1 MILVLSFLISMLT
14 VFAYADEEVEDTEE
28 ETEEEKKDETFQLLY
43 NRTYD
48 DGWGISNGMSYT
60 PNGSMATTFNIEY
73 ETTLEYDYNY
83 FWRLEIGAT
92 ANSFVQLSPAY
103 SAARVGAVLEFD
115 IKTDDICNMYN
126 VVNFGT
132 IGDTAASRSDYQLL
146 SVWNNEIII
155 LRDGDYMGFQTEEN
169 KLPIGTL
176 GNEWMTFKF
185 VFDYEYVHVPI
196 LETDSEEVIH
206 EKTLENNKW
215 FQLYVYY
222 GPAGSNEELTLWND
236 GPVVLQ
242 GLSGKGMQLFRFQAS
257 GAKEENFGTSLCF
270 DNLKLYTGVNQL
282 VEITPDMGYG
292 LLVDEFA
299 AQTETIL
306 GGNAAA
312 ADNAFSKAL
321 AMKIGVDYCYY
332 NSKRTAIALDQDGNA
347 YGAPVIKD
355 GKTYVDLATVLA
367 YLGYPYY
374 VHPDGMY
381 IDVSTG
387 VSATYLVVGKDTAT
401 VGGETV
407 QLSNAPGYVTDHNGK
422 SYLAITLEDV
432 ERLFPGVYGD
442 YDDMGLILIGSA
454 PNLLDRSVNM
464 KSMVETM
471 KKFVFDLKSGE
482 EIYEDVKINT
492 NNFEHPYLYGGPD
505 AVATV
510 RSEYLALLENEE
522 QYLEWDDTYS
532 GNSSDYPEDFWLWVH
547 YVRLINNANSGYQL
561 YALPS
566 DVKVVVDES
575 GEEKVTNV
583 YDTFVGLSG
592 DSTRR
597 SSYSLAQPYMG
608 GTANGYDV
616 GGRSDITNRT
626 AYLEYMA
633 IGYVITEDIKYLQ
646 CAYEV
651 ALELGEWTHWGPGHF
666 LNCADSSSDFATYF
680 DLTYN
685 GYKKLAAAGITRANG
700 EAYDTDVL
708 ATILYEK
715 GVEMGYLSTF
725 YYGKSDE
732 NGTPYA
738 ELFAPYLSPVVGL
751 GGSYYSERDNN
762 WHAVCVS
769 GMTAASLAIMGEGNG
784 AFSYKCSN
792 LISENLK
799 SLTKLGLDIYAPDG
813 SYIEGPGYWNY
824 GTNSFFKLCMML
836 DSAAGTDYGLMDTW
850 GIDKTC
856 YYACHTESSDGR
868 TFNFHDGSMSGQD
881 TSYFFYVAQTFNDA
895 TLYDVRFNQING
907 NLKNAKFE
915 DLIFYPRDVKFDSDD
930 VQLDYMPDSNDV
942 FATRSGWESGSLY
955 AAIAGGT
962 NKLGHGQIDAG
973 SFVYHNAGNVWII
986 DLGTENYNCE
996 GFWPAATR
1004 YRFYVMKPE
1013 GNNTVAISSDV
1024 TNVPYGQILDSNA
1037 PAIASGSNEYGA
1049 YVVYNMK
1056 DTLGARASYWTRG
1069 MLLTNDRKTTI
1080 IQDQLTLDSMQNVY
1094 WFAHYIYQ
1102 GRYINNY
1109 GVENVIISADGR
1121 TAYLQRYR
1129 GMDEHQQEIFETL
1142 RLTLLSDNP
1151 SFKFTI
1157 MDTYT
1162 TIHTDPITGTYQ
1174 KGYIETQGS
1183 GVPENDRSNYKKLA
1197 ISSGKVLK
1205 FDVAVVIEMV
1215 DTNTINTP
1223 DEIDVGYK
1231 FTNMTEWEPTA
1242 DMRGLEGDVVTIE
1255 RRGKPNISK
1264 HIVTGLNL
1272 ADSYVKSSNAYGLM
1286 IALYYRAV
1294 TDAYYAIRMLGSDL
1308 PAEYKDHKDVLKV
1321 HREEFTLYKNE
1332 LNAIGSANTELMY
1345 QLMGLK

>member
-1 MILVLSFLISMLT
+1 MILIFSFLISMLT
-14 VFAYADEEVEDTEE
+14 VFAYADEEVTEE
-28 ETEEEKKDETFQLLY
+28 EEETTKDETFQLLY

-48 DGWGISNGMSYT
+48 EGWAVSNGMSYT
-60 PNGSMATTFNIEY
+60 PNGSMATTFEIEY

-92 ANSFVQLSPAY
+92 ANSFMQLSPAY
-103 SAARVGAVLEFD
+103 SVARVGAVLEFD

-132 IGDTAASRSDYQLL
+132 IGDTAAARSDYQLL
-146 SVWNNEIII
+146 SVWENQVYI
-155 LRDGDYMGFQTEEN
+155 LRDGDYTGFKTEEN
-169 KLPIGTL
+169 ALPVATL
-176 GNEWMTFKF
+176 GDEWMTFKF
-185 VFDYEYVHVPI
+185 VFDYDYVHVPI

-222 GPAGSNEELTLWND
+222 GVAGSNDELTLWNG

-270 DNLKLYTGVNQL
+270 DNMKLYTGVKEL
-282 VEITPDMGYG
+282 KEITPDMGYG

-299 AQTETIL
+299 AKTETIL
-306 GGNAAA
+306 GGSAAA
-312 ADNAFSKAL
+312 AGNAFNKAL

-332 NSKRTAIALDQDGNA
+332 DSKRIAIATDADGEA

-355 GKTYVDLATVLA
+355 GKIYVDLATVLA

-387 VSATYLVVGKDTAT
+387 TSATYLVVGKDTAT

-407 QLSNAPGYVTDHNGK
+407 QLSTAPGYITDRNGK

-432 ERLFPGVYGD
+432 DRLFPGNYGD

-454 PNLLDRSVNM
+454 PNLLDRGTNM
-464 KSMVETM
+464 KAMIELM
-471 KKFVFDLKSGE
+471 KSFVFDLESAE
-482 EIYEDVKINT
+482 EIYEDIKINT

-505 AVATV
+505 AVATL

-532 GNSSDYPEDFWLWVH
+532 GNPSDYPEDFWMWVH
-547 YVRLINNANSGYQL
+547 YVRLINSANSAYNRYSLSNG
-561 YALPS
+561 
-566 DVKVVVDES
+566 VDED
-575 GEEKVTNV
+575 GNKIYTE
-583 YDTFVGLSG
+583 FVGLSD
-592 DSTRR
+592 DSARS
-597 SSYSLAQPYMG
+597 SSYSLAQPYM
-608 GTANGYDV
+608 TPSANGYDI

-626 AYLEYMA
+626 QFLEQMA
-633 IGYVITEDIKYLQ
+633 FGYVITEDIKYLQ

-651 ALELGEWTHWGPGHF
+651 ALELGKWTHWGPGHF

-685 GYKKLAAAGITRANG
+685 GYKKMIADGVTRANG

-769 GMTAASLAIMGEGNG
+769 GMAAASLAIMGEGNG
-784 AFSYKCSN
+784 AFSYKASN

-799 SLTKLGLDIYAPDG
+799 SLTRLGLDIYAPDG

-881 TSYFFYVAQTFNDA
+881 TSYFFYVASVFDDA

-915 DLIFYPRDVKFDSDD
+915 DLIFYPRNVEFNSDA
-930 VQLDYMPDSNDV
+930 VQLDYMPDSNDI
-942 FATRSGWESGSLY
+942 FATRSGWETGSLY
-955 AAIAGGT
+955 AAIAGGI

-1013 GNNTVAISSDV
+1013 GNNTVALSSDV
-1024 TNVPYGQILDSNA
+1024 TNVPYGQILDCTA
-1037 PAIASGSNEYGA
+1037 PSIASGSNEHGA
-1049 YVVYNMK
+1049 YVVYDMK

-1102 GRYINNY
+1102 GMRSSAY
-1109 GVENVIISADGR
+1109 GVEKVEISSDGR
-1121 TAYLQRYR
+1121 TAYLKRYR
-1129 GMDEHQQEIFETL
+1129 GMDEHQQEIYDTL
-1142 RLTLLSDNP
+1142 RLTILSDNP

-1215 DTNTINTP
+1215 DTDTVGTTQ
-1223 DEIDVGYK
+1223 EIDVGYK
-1231 FTNMTEWEPTA
+1231 FTNMNEWEPSA
-1242 DMRGLEGDVVTIE
+1242 DTRGSVSDIVTIE
-1255 RRGKPNISK
+1255 RRGTPNINNHLVK
-1264 HIVTGLNL
+1264 GMNL
-1272 ADSYVKSSNAYGLM
+1272 AKAYISGNIAYTSM
-1286 IALYYRAV
+1286 IHEYYRAL
-1294 TDAYYAIRMLGSDL
+1294 TDAYYVVRMLGSDL
-1308 PAEYKDHKDVLKV
+1308 PSEYKSQKDLLKTY
-1321 HREEFTLYKNE
+1321 RESFTLYKDQING
-1332 LNAIGSANTELMY
+1332 LGTANTDLVY
-1345 QLMGLK
+1345 KLMGLK